1 MPNYNNYFP
10 AGYGYMYPQ
19 NQPQMPNNNRD
30 NDFIWVTGKAGAD
43 AYNVAPNS
51 RVILW
56 DSDAQVVY
64 IKSADAMGRPS
75 MQILD
80 YTIRQND
87 IAKANPLQGSA
98 PQTEYVTRAELEER
112 LKQLKENTANEQS
125 ALSAVQQQ

>member
-87 IAKANPLQGSA
+87 VAKANPLQGNA

-112 LKQLKENTANEQS
+112 LRQLKENTANEQS

>member
-19 NQPQMPNNNRD
+19 NQQMPNNNRD

-87 IAKANPLQGSA
+87 VAKANPLQGSA

>member
-19 NQPQMPNNNRD
+19 NQPQMQNSNQD
-30 NDFIWVTGKAGAD
+30 SDFIWVTGKAGAD
-43 AYNVAPNS
+43 AYMVAPNS
-51 RVILW
+51 RVKLW
-56 DSDAQVVY
+56 DSESQTIY

-112 LKQLKENTANEQS
+112 LRQLKENTANEQS